1 MWRFPKWKRARR
13 YVDMTNKMVW
23 DLKDVKRFFSKIVIK
38 VNLFR
43 K

>member
-1 MWRFPKWKRARR
+1 MEKSPQICGHDKW
-13 YVDMTNKMVW
+13 MVW
-23 DLKDVKRFFSKIVIK
+23 DLKDVKKFFSKIVIK

>member
-1 MWRFPKWKRARR
+1 
-13 YVDMTNKMVW
+13 MVW